1 MKKYRY
7 LVVFMILISM
17 VVAGCSNSSDVKEV
31 TDQGQTIEVQR
42 LNGDGDKYEVFKV
55 VTNEEQVNK
64 GKKLL
69 DDLRWEDAKVSMV
82 RPADFRFSFPNP
94 EAKVVLYELWIGPN
108 MELAELV
115 INAES
120 KYVKLGTNESAELFE
135 LLTGKKLSDLE

>member
-1 MKKYRY
+1 
-7 LVVFMILISM
+7 MILISM
-17 VVAGCSNSSDVKEV
+17 VAAGCSNSSDVKEG

-94 EAKVVLYELWIGPN
+94 EAKVVLYELWIVPN

-120 KYVKLGTNESAELFE
+120 KYVKLRTNESADLFE

>member
-1 MKKYRY
+1 
-7 LVVFMILISM
+7 M